1 MRAPPDHPSGNAAEP
16 NNTPKPLGELAR
28 IGLGISIV
36 ITAIAGYGLALI
48 LFLLFW
54 PVASWAVSLPWYG
67 AIPVLWIAF
76 WLLVGGALFFYAET
90 ADAIHADMRRIK
102 GEKP

>member
-1 MRAPPDHPSGNAAEP
+1 MRAPPEPSSDNAE
-16 NNTPKPLGELAR
+16 PKPLGELAR

-54 PVASWAVSLPWYG
+54 PVAWWAVSLPWYG

-76 WLLVGGALFFYAET
+76 WLLCGGALFVYAEIS
-90 ADAIHADMRRIK
+90 DGIHADIQKIK
-102 GEKP
+102 GSRP